1 MSTHTTSRDRTRI
14 AFLLQR
20 SAWAGVLFGGVMSA
34 VGGLGISGMSGIASA
49 SVLARQPDPDEPIQ
63 LDEATMKAI
72 MEEMRKQGIDPAA
85 LQIQAGDEGDE
96 APAKKADGKPP
107 APNAKA
113 EADIKAEE
121 SLARF
126 QQLLQRRPFHG
137 AAFGGLVNYYA
148 ERGKLKDLVAEYEAR
163 VKALPDDVSQR
174 IVLAR
179 LQLRAGDAQAAAAIL
194 DKITALPPDLA
205 RQGNELLVLKSEVY
219 QKTGDNAGAERVL
232 KEAQKNASSVSE
244 QLRLGEALADL
255 YLRTDRKN
263 DAVTSL
269 QALADQHPDNYLH
282 QKHVA
287 GALAQRG
294 LYEAA
299 VERLKKMQ
307 PLVKDDVERRC
318 EVLRDLG
325 QGYEKLS
332 RRDDAIA
339 AYIEAVGLLASD
351 HWLVRELQDKIVAL
365 YRAGNRLEDLA
376 TYCRAQIERAP
387 EQTAMRVL
395 LADVQAALG
404 KPDEGKKTLER
415 AVELFPKDLA
425 LSQKRV
431 EYLERLGDIDGVSAE
446 YQRAIGQHGDD
457 SELYISYGQFLAANR
472 QVEGARNQ
480 WQHVLGTKLSDATL
494 AVRLGALFEAYDL
507 YDDAAGAYERAITVA
522 PKQTEGYLALSRMHR
537 VRGETDKA
545 ATALTRMGEAN
556 PDDGTMQG
564 ARAQA
569 LRDLGQLE
577 DALAAIT
584 RACEL
589 MPDQVR
595 FQQIRSELLA
605 QNGKLDEALEAR
617 RVIIDKITNP
627 IQQAEAIGTLV
638 SMHVTADKLG
648 ALKAREEAR
657 LKDTPGSVV
666 ALLVLARIADSERDF
681 PGVKTRLDAVLQAE
695 PGNEMALTQ
704 LAKLQDATGDIDGA
718 VATYTRL
725 IERTPARARQFYEA
739 IVDLKLRYGDRAGAV
754 ATLELMAKNDPA
766 SAATLG
772 SVADQMVRMGDAERA
787 IPYFEKA
794 LAVQP
799 DRHETRL
806 DYGKA
811 LFDAGRVEDAMAVYR
826 VVATQRSD
834 TDRAAEALGR
844 LHDAASQL
852 GRLEDLMDELQQQVE
867 ADPQNTLVARALAQL
882 LVRELEYTRAIDLLD
897 LVLRH
902 NPRDAD
908 LALSRAEVLRRQAKY
923 PEAIEAYQNV
933 LRFPQI
939 DRDYVLGELG
949 KTYFESGQV
958 DQARRLWKQVQ
969 HKLYAG
975 SLLKNNGLVEDSIA
989 VFEEGIRIKPDE
1001 YALHRNLI
1009 GALESSGRTP
1019 DALAAARR
1027 LLDIEPGNIW
1037 NIERLAEAH
1046 LRANDRA
1053 GAAQVAAR
1061 LFSADVSR
1069 DKLGAAQSGSGSSGG
1084 AAYQSFAS
1092 AMYSSS
1098 ASQYA
1103 AYSYYGGGG
1112 QSNLERGVQFFL
1124 RNGLRAE
1131 LEEALDA
1138 QMTLQP
1144 DNAMLRNAAAT
1155 LYASQLNKP
1164 ERALTLM
1171 RDLETANFPAE
1182 QQDWLGQCSQRD
1194 FMRIKQYNLIA
1205 GKPALRDKELTR
1217 LEAIKADQLTRDDL
1231 LLLAMI
1237 RSAQGSLDKSEELLR
1252 RAVQADNSD
1261 VLALGALT
1269 DLLVAAERFADAEPH
1284 ARRLVAVLSER
1295 RAQMHAETL
1304 ERVRRDFVRS
1314 LPVEFQLRV
1323 NEQLLSD
1330 IADKWTLGQGWSW
1343 RQAGA
1348 AQAVGYLR
1356 ARLTLGTICA
1366 ETDRMDEARTIW
1378 KDLAPSHGPDVDR
1391 WTMLGDTAQLHKQED
1406 LAYEFYQNALKAAK
1420 TLSGDALLQQVY
1432 SSSTT
1437 QRSWY
1442 GQDDSIDKAFNGIVE
1457 AFSKRDSLVE
1467 LYDFLRDT
1475 DQQGRARRIA
1485 EQYELTPKLKP
1496 IYEKRVAD
1504 AAAAFKASR
1513 DGAMTASPAY
1523 FAQVCKLAEL
1533 SDNAGDWA
1541 GAQKAYES
1549 YLADFPDELG
1559 LLTLLGEV
1567 AEARLQTEEAIAWE
1581 KKVLDCKTRLAKQ
1594 AREWSLRDLA
1604 LTPGVPQSLAGKID
1618 AWSWSGRW
1626 GKNNWSYG
1634 GNRDELDC
1642 WPSWMRLAQLYLASN
1657 NTLAAADALQHAV
1670 AEAGPRRDMV
1680 VRESLNLIQ
1689 QRRQTAQMLGVLR
1702 TLAVYAP
1709 SDERVQLAFAESLE
1723 AAGRKD
1729 TAMEVCNRMLRRGV
1743 SDLGL
1748 LAELRR
1754 RVGSLGPS
1762 DAAPE
1767 ATLASLAEEVKADPS
1782 NLKARLRLAKAHY
1795 YALDL
1800 NKSQELLATLVTEA
1814 PNLEEV
1820 HELLIEI
1827 YTLRGDSDKLIAA
1840 LKAQVERLTD
1850 DRKRRTARWR
1860 LVDELL
1866 AAGKSDEAMTTAKEL
1881 GDPRDPR
1888 SYARI
1893 GALLHYFGRSDEA
1906 IACLEQAG
1914 KSKQSNQYSYGDRG
1928 GDFSVAQSLAMK
1940 GDYAASADKIMTA
1953 IDEQSR
1959 QQVQYGGAYGMYDQ
1973 QGASFAA
1980 LEPVFALYPDL
1991 ATEVSKRVEAR
2002 RTANPADVPAL
2013 RLAMALHRSL
2023 GRPDKAE
2030 ALLEQMAE
2038 EGSADQGMVAQRIDL
2053 AVKRGEYPKAIQLA
2067 TKFIAQAPKPQIPP
2081 GMPAQ
2086 YAGYAALQSPR
2097 VFMLCKLGDVYW
2109 DMGEKDKAFETYGQI
2124 VDKKIDET
2132 RLAYAAICLMR
2143 GRTDEARTLVD
2154 ESLTGQKVKS
2164 PNLLQFRAFI
2174 SVLDGQTERAFDAL
2188 CEAAAPSGAQDE
2200 GDMYGRGAS
2209 PVATL
2214 STLAQRA
2221 GMMDKFDRFVQDRI
2235 KKSPED
2241 WDNYSTLSNALWAAG
2256 RPDDALKVV
2265 DQAAQS
2271 PPLRQ
2276 QALQT
2281 RLHWRESQAPVDE
2294 LVDLYQK
2301 LIELAEREVQPSS
2314 GRGSQYGYSGYGG
2327 YGGHGGGAAPGQ
2339 EYRNQLAAILWD
2351 KGEKE
2356 QAEKLWTERM
2366 NMQQAATHQQLGE
2379 LYMQRFEYDKAQEAF
2394 KRAVELEPD
2403 DVSSRTTLA
2412 HEAFC
2417 RGDLKAMLPHMLE
2430 VYWKRS
2436 GGGDSEY
2443 GYGQRYGR
2451 GYGGGEVEPN
2461 QMCEWARALSADPQV
2476 TAFLS
2481 GEEVGEKA
2489 FEYRVMLASLTGD
2502 WATMES
2508 LLRDRIASGTP
2519 DPMIWRLWGKAQQRK
2534 SSWAEAAAAMEFLRR
2549 AGKTTIADHEDKLKL
2564 VLAGKQLKEAA
2575 AGTRQSQQAIAQ
2587 MQQGMQRTSSS
2598 GGYYGGGYYGG
2609 GWWDSG
2615 SSSTVLPS
2623 LYIKL
2628 GDFQRAE
2635 RLYLISSGEGG
2646 IEGKLPWLA
2655 SLMWEQNAKPR
2666 ALELMRLSLSL
2677 PSGDS
2682 YYSRG
2687 GRMLTQ
2693 YATMLSETGKVDD
2706 ACDLLVRAYRWNSG
2720 DSDGGMYAYMYGQ
2733 QQQGMEQGEEQ
2744 SVSGALHQILTKHG
2758 KLDAAITRLTADL
2771 AKDPA
2776 DPQLGKL
2783 VMSLLKREQR
2793 WAELNDLL
2801 VARAASSKGDR
2812 ALTVERIGVA
2822 CQLAKWDEA
2831 LTLVDQARR
2840 ENPGRKSQWNGHEAF
2855 IHLMKKDSGKAI
2867 AAIKPLLD
2875 EPNAADNA
2883 IVWTTILAATNS
2895 LDQLTTQLQKERA
2908 EGSIDDSGRELLFR
2922 LLMKQ
2927 KNHGEAFALA
2937 SEQVWRKP
2945 TAWRSSDAWWRN
2957 VCRVAA
2963 AEPGLSLP
2971 ADRPEDAALF
2981 TLAARGPAEG
2991 VRAFTAAVDAAGPAA
3006 STPDAIRGLLFAAM
3020 LAGDDKLVDTT
3031 NTRLISWLE
3040 PRRMT
3045 FWYAPQ
3051 APSLQAAAKR
3061 VIASADQYGGA
3072 SQVALGGAM
3081 GQQMSQMIDGGGRG
3095 SAAVTYD
3102 ELWKSHQIMRR
3113 SLLARAGQKDQLA
3126 GLIRDQARSLD
3137 SGYGSYGDD
3146 DYGAYYQQFGG
3157 RSGGYARGGF
3167 GGEPIDVHGDWRSQ
3181 TRQYLARAGQ
3191 FDVVDAEYATLAART
3206 PTEERSLAGEAA
3218 AAVGR
3223 AQDAAAFR
3231 RSRADVLLASLQASD
3246 TPDIGGSAADPWR
3259 WYWYGYGSGAG
3270 NEDVMKLRQGLR
3282 VDSTDPMID
3291 GRPAPLFYGEP
3302 GQLWEIALVD
3312 PDVEKRLL
3320 ACEDLIGPGWGS
3332 SRTLAELVQFHRAR
3346 KSADKVVAL
3355 IEKSSDLEQ
3364 ILRSDQLHNYLW
3376 GCFRTRDAGRINAL
3390 LAKAERAGE
3399 NVRNDL
3405 DVARLVV
3412 LRISDKG
3419 READEFESKLLARC
3433 VDELPNPHPIDPDL
3447 IVSAPMSQ
3455 FSDDFDAAEMA
3466 VSFSRMFSAQM
3477 GSSYN
3482 SGYGYQAWQG
3492 YSQDR
3497 QLVSE
3502 LADLPDLAQSLGV
3515 AYQRRVGQDDLTL
3528 ADIREAYRR
3537 HGLYGDAL
3545 RILDRELA
3553 SAPTSREKQML
3564 LAVKANAQARA
3575 GQKAEARQTAQ
3586 EFEALL
3592 SKDLEKSPND
3602 ASTLLR
3608 LARLYASEAWGRDY
3622 AKAYETL
3629 TQARKSDPACDRNG
3643 QLTVNCLYRLGRH
3656 KEAFEAWRLSARQ
3669 NELQAY
3675 EEPMIYYASLSALRA
3690 GEEAA
3695 GRTLAR
3701 QALYRYPTST
3711 LAQETRELIHDKP

>member
-1 MSTHTTSRDRTRI
+1 MSTHTTARDRTRI

-20 SAWAGVLFGGVMSA
+20 SAWAGVLLGGVVSA
-34 VGGLGISGMSGIASA
+34 VGGIGLGGMSGLASA

-63 LDEATMKAI
+63 IDEATMKAI

-85 LQIQAGDEGDE
+85 LQIQAGEEDDE
-96 APAKKADGKPP
+96 APAKKADAKPP
-107 APNAKA
+107 AANAKA

-148 ERGKLKDLVAEYEAR
+148 ERGKLKDLVAEYEAK

-179 LQLRAGDAQAAAAIL
+179 LHLRAGDAQAAAAIL
-194 DKITALPPDLA
+194 DKITTLPPDLS

-232 KEAQKNASSVSE
+232 KEAQKSASSVSE

-263 DAVTSL
+263 DAVASL

-307 PLVKDDVERRC
+307 PLVQTDVERRC

-325 QGYEKLS
+325 QAYEKLS
-332 RRDDAIA
+332 KRDEAIA

-404 KPDEGKKTLER
+404 KPDEGKKTLEQ

-431 EYLERLGDIDGVSAE
+431 EYLERLADIDGVSAE

-480 WQHVLGTKLSDATL
+480 WQHVLSTKLSDAAL

-507 YDDAAGAYERAITVA
+507 YDDAAGAYERAIAVA

-537 VRGETDKA
+537 ARGETDKA
-545 ATALTRMGEAN
+545 AAALTRMGEAN

-605 QNGKLDEALEAR
+605 QNGRLDEALEAR
-617 RVIIDKITNP
+617 RLLIDKITNP
-627 IQQAEAIGTLV
+627 VQQAEAIGTLV

-648 ALKAREEAR
+648 ALKTREEAR
-657 LKDTPGSVV
+657 LKDKPGSVV
-666 ALLVLARIADSERDF
+666 SLLVLARIADSERDF
-681 PGVKTRLDAVLQAE
+681 PAVKARLDAVLQVE
-695 PGNEMALTQ
+695 PGNEMALTH

-754 ATLELMAKNDPA
+754 STLELMAKNDPA

-897 LVLRH
+897 LVIRH

-908 LALSRAEVLRRQAKY
+908 LALSRAEVLRRQAKFS
-923 PEAIEAYQNV
+923 EAIEAYQNV

-1046 LRANDRA
+1046 LRANDRP

-1131 LEEALDA
+1131 LEEALEA
-1138 QMTLQP
+1138 QMKLQP
-1144 DNAMLRNAAAT
+1144 DNAMLRDATAT

-1164 ERALTLM
+1164 ERSLELM
-1171 RDLETANFPAE
+1171 RDLETATFPAE
-1182 QQDWLGQCSQRD
+1182 KQDWLGQCSQRD

-1205 GKPALRDKELTR
+1205 SKPAIRDKELSR

-1269 DLLVAAERFADAEPH
+1269 DMLVAAERFSDAEPH

-1330 IADKWTLGQGWSW
+1330 IAEKWTLGQGWSW
-1343 RQAGA
+1343 RQSGG

-1378 KDLAPSHGPDVDR
+1378 KDLAPAHGPDVDR

-1420 TLSGDALLQQVY
+1420 TLAGDALLQQVY

-1475 DQQGRARRIA
+1475 DQQGRARRLA

-1504 AAAAFKASR
+1504 AAAAFKASP
-1513 DGAMTASPAY
+1513 DGALSASPAY

-1533 SDNAGDWA
+1533 SDSAGDWA

-1581 KKVLDCKTRLAKQ
+1581 KKVLECKTRLAKQ

-1618 AWSWSGRW
+1618 TWSWSGRW

-1680 VRESLNLIQ
+1680 VREALNLIQ

-1767 ATLASLAEEVKADPS
+1767 ATLASLADEVKADPS
-1782 NLKARLRLAKAHY
+1782 NLKARLRLAKAY
-1795 YALDL
+1795 YYSLDL
-1800 NKSQELLATLVTEA
+1800 DKSQELLAALVTEA

-1866 AAGKSDEAMTTAKEL
+1866 AAGKSDEAMATAKEL

-1914 KSKQSNQYSYGDRG
+1914 KSKQSSQYGYGERG

-1940 GDYAASADKIMTA
+1940 GEYPAAADKIMTA
-1953 IDEQSR
+1953 IDEAAR

-1973 QGASFAA
+1973 QGTSFAA

-2053 AVKRGEYPKAIQLA
+2053 AVRRGEYPKAIELA

-2132 RLAYAAICLMR
+2132 RLAYASICLMR

-2164 PNLLQFRAFI
+2164 PSLLQFRAFI
-2174 SVLDGQTERAFDAL
+2174 SVLDGQTDRAFDAL

-2200 GDMYGRGAS
+2200 GGMYGRGGS

-2214 STLAQRA
+2214 ATLAQRA
-2221 GMMDKFDRFVQDRI
+2221 DMMDKFDRFVQDRI

-2241 WDNYSTLSNALWAAG
+2241 WDNYSTLSNTLWAAG
-2256 RPDDALKVV
+2256 RPDDAIKVV
-2265 DQAAQS
+2265 DQAAQF

-2281 RLHWRESQAPVDE
+2281 RLRWRQSQAPVDE
-2294 LVDLYQK
+2294 LVELYEK
-2301 LIELAEREVQPSS
+2301 LIELAEREVQPSA
-2314 GRGSQYGYSGYGG
+2314 GQSQYGYGG
-2327 YGGHGGGAAPGQ
+2327 YGGYGGGSAPGQ
-2339 EYRNQLAAILWD
+2339 GYRNQLAAILWD
-2351 KGEKE
+2351 KGEKDK
-2356 QAEKLWTERM
+2356 AEKLWTERM
-2366 NMQQAATHQQLGE
+2366 NMQQAATHQHLGE

-2403 DVSSRTTLA
+2403 DVSSHTILA

-2417 RGDLKAMLPHMLE
+2417 RGDLKGMLPHMLE

-2436 GGGDSEY
+2436 GGGESEY
-2443 GYGQRYGR
+2443 GYGSRSGRYG
-2451 GYGGGEVEPN
+2451 GQQSEPN
-2461 QMCEWARALSADPQV
+2461 QMCEWANALLADPQV

-2481 GEEVGEKA
+2481 GSEVGEKA

-2502 WATMES
+2502 WSTMET

-2534 SSWAEAAAAMEFLRR
+2534 SAWAESANAMEFLRR
-2549 AGKTTIADHEDKLKL
+2549 AGKTSIADHEDKLKL

-2575 AGTRQSQQAIAQ
+2575 AGTRQSQQAITQ
-2587 MQQGMQRTSSS
+2587 MQQGMQRTSSY
-2598 GGYYGGGYYGG
+2598 GYSGGGYYGG

-2655 SLMWEQNAKPR
+2655 SLMWEQDAKPR

-2744 SVSGALHQILTKHG
+2744 SVSGALHRILTKHG
-2758 KLDAAITRLTADL
+2758 KLDATITRLSADL

-2801 VARAASSKGDR
+2801 TARAASSKGDR
-2812 ALTVERIGVA
+2812 SLTVERIGVA
-2822 CQLAKWDEA
+2822 CQLAKWDDA
-2831 LTLVDQARR
+2831 LALVEQARR
-2840 ENPGRKSQWNGHEAF
+2840 ENPGQKKQWSGHEAF
-2855 IHLMKKDSGKAI
+2855 IQLMKKDPEKAL

-2875 EPNAADNA
+2875 EPNAADTA
-2883 IVWTTILAATNS
+2883 MVWTTILAATNS
-2895 LDQLTTQLQKERA
+2895 LDQLTAQLQKERA
-2908 EGSIDDSGRELLFR
+2908 EGSIDDTGRELLFR

-2927 KNHGEAFALA
+2927 KKHGEAFALA
-2937 SEQVWRKP
+2937 AEQVWRKP

-2957 VCRVAA
+2957 ACRVAA

-2971 ADRPEDAALF
+2971 ADRPQDAALF

-2991 VRAFTAAVDAAGPAA
+2991 VRAFTAAADAAGA
-3006 STPDAIRGLLFAAM
+3006 SATTPDALRGLLFAAS
-3020 LAGDDKLVDTT
+3020 LAGDDKLVEST
-3031 NTRLISWLE
+3031 NTRILSWLE

-3045 FWYAPQ
+3045 FWYASQ
-3051 APSLQAAAKR
+3051 APTMQAAAKR

-3081 GQQMSQMIDGGGRG
+3081 GQQISQMIDGGSRG
-3095 SAAVTYD
+3095 PSAVTYD
-3102 ELWKSHQIMRR
+3102 ELWKSHQLLQRT
-3113 SLLARAGQKDQLA
+3113 LLARAGQKDQLA
-3126 GLIRDQARSLD
+3126 GLIRDQARLLD

-3146 DYGAYYQQFGG
+3146 DYSGYYQQGG
-3157 RSGGYARGGF
+3157 GYRFTQSSGGYDGDQGD
-3167 GGEPIDVHGDWRSQ
+3167 IHGDWRSQ
-3181 TRQYLARAGQ
+3181 TRQYLARAGR
-3191 FDVVDAEYATLAART
+3191 FDAVDAEYTALAART
-3206 PTEERSLAGEAA
+3206 PTEERSLAGMAA
-3218 AAVGR
+3218 AAAGR
-3223 AQDAAAFR
+3223 TEDATASR
-3231 RSRADVLLASLQASD
+3231 RRRADVLLASLQASD

-3270 NEDVMKLRQGLR
+3270 SEDVQKLRTGLR
-3282 VDSTDPMID
+3282 VDSTDPLVD

-3302 GQLWEIALVD
+3302 DQLWQIALVD
-3312 PDVEKRLL
+3312 ADVEKRLL
-3320 ACEDLIGPGWGS
+3320 ACEELIGPGWGS
-3332 SRTLAELVQFHRAR
+3332 SRTLAELINFHRAR
-3346 KSADKVVAL
+3346 KSADKVIAL

-3364 ILRSDQLHNYLW
+3364 ILRSDQLSNYLW
-3376 GCFRTRDAGRINAL
+3376 GCFRTRDAARINAV

-3419 READEFESKLLARC
+3419 REVDEFESKLLERC
-3433 VDELPNPHPIDPDL
+3433 VDELPNPHPIDQDL
-3447 IVSAPMSQ
+3447 VLDSPMSH
-3455 FSDDFDAAEMA
+3455 FSDDFDDAEWTMA
-3466 VSFSRMFSAQM
+3466 FSRMFSAQT
-3477 GSSYN
+3477 GYSYN
-3482 SGYGYQAWQG
+3482 SGYGYQNWQRYG
-3492 YSQDR
+3492 QDR

-3502 LADLPDLAQSLGV
+3502 LADLPDLAQALGV
-3515 AYQRRVGQDDLTL
+3515 AYQRRISQDDLTL
-3528 ADIREAYRR
+3528 AEIREAYRR
-3537 HGLYGDAL
+3537 HGLNADAL
-3545 RILDRELA
+3545 RVVDRELA
-3553 SAPTSREKQML
+3553 SASAPRQKQML
-3564 LAVKANAQARA
+3564 LSVKATIQARA

-3592 SKDLEKSPND
+3592 KSDLEKSPTN
-3602 ASTLLR
+3602 ASILVR
-3608 LARLYASEAWGRDY
+3608 LARLYAGEAWGRDY

-3629 TQARKSDPACDRNG
+3629 TLARKSDPACDRSG

-3656 KEAFEAWRLSARQ
+3656 KEAFEAWQVSARQ
-3669 NELQAY
+3669 NEPHAY
-3675 EEPMIYYASLSALRA
+3675 DEPMIYYASLSALHA

-3695 GRTLAR
+3695 GKTLAR

-3711 LAQETRELIHDKP
+3711 LAQETRELIHVKP